1 MTFDVKVPK
10 SGKYQLKLLYV
21 ANPNRSTKTHV
32 DVVVDGRKDELV
44 INQRTSDKT
53 GKSLGTYRVEEVVT
67 VTVSNRDTD
76 GFVVVDGLQ
85 LLSKP

>member
-1 MTFDVKVPK
+1 MVN
-10 SGKYQLKLLYV
+10 GY
-21 ANPNRSTKTHV
+21 V

-44 INQRTSDKT
+44 VNQRTSDKT

-85 LLSKP
+85 LFPRP